1 MIRIKSEIYL
11 RGVVSDFTIENSGKF
26 LQDNDL
32 IILPLLT
39 KNSCAKIA
47 VGIRDNAA
55 TYLVSKAL
63 LAQKEIIAVYD
74 YHYVL
79 LCHVANQYLNDNFL
93 SETIVGDVIFHL
105 WEIRET
111 LNITIS
117 IRSYLIKAVRNR
129 CIDYLKSRSEKK
141 EISFSVLVPEEMSEE
156 KYLQSDNYPLG
167 ILLERELEHEIRM
180 AIDKLPVECRC
191 VFEKSRF
198 EEKKYEE
205 ISQELGISINTVK
218 YHIKNALSFLQTEL
232 SKYLIALILFFSC

>member
-1 MIRIKSEIYL
+1 M
-11 RGVVSDFTIENSGKF
+11 ENTEK
-26 LQDNDL
+26 L
-32 IILPLLT
+32 IVEQL
-39 KNSCAKIA
+39 KNGNEDAYKYI
-47 VGIRDNAA
+47 
-55 TYLVSKAL
+55 
-63 LAQKEIIAVYD
+63 YD

-93 SETIVGDVIFHL
+93 SETIVGDVI
-105 WEIRET
+105 
-111 LNITIS
+111 
-117 IRSYLIKAVRNR
+117 
-129 CIDYLKSRSEKK
+129 
-141 EISFSVLVPEEMSEE
+141 
-156 KYLQSDNYPLG
+156 
-167 ILLERELEHEIRM
+167 RELEHEIRM